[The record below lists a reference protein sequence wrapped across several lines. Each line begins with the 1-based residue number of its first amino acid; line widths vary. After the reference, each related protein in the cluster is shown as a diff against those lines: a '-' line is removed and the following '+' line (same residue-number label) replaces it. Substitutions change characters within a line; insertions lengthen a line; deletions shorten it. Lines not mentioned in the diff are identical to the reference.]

1 MLLTETPDLYVYQLR
16 QRPYFELLGIVEG
29 VKSIAWDVTFS
40 GTSSF
45 KMWVARS
52 KSNYDILKHGNVV
65 TSNGDAF
72 LVQKVEVDRDEDN
85 GILMCVS
92 GKSIDVL
99 MSQRIVAGVYVADGK
114 YLSEVVHD
122 LFYDNFVKMGA
133 DNLLGKYRSFGG
145 MVDEVMK
152 SSVTGK
158 YGPKLSFQ
166 TSYSSVIDQLD
177 KVTDGTGYGW
187 KLKFSAKDKRLR
199 MTLNGVV
206 DKTATSS
213 GPIVFST
220 DFEDI
225 LSSEYLNDYSDL
237 KTIAYV
243 FGEGEGSE
251 RKYVT
256 VDLSDKLLGT
266 SLRDTMES
274 EMYVDARDLQSTY
287 KDSSGVE
294 KTMSAEQYD
303 SLLIDRGTKKLLENA
318 VSETF
323 TVDVRVLGN
332 TQFKLGKD
340 YTLGDKV
347 TVIDKELGVS
357 VDAVLVKIEES
368 ISDKYKVKCSFG
380 DSKVSLVDK
389 IVRKLG

>member
-16 QRPYFELLGIVEG
+16 KRPYFELLGIVEG

-65 TSNGDAF
+65 SSNGDAF
-72 LVQKVEVDRDEDN
+72 LVQKVEVDRDEDD
-85 GILMCVS
+85 GVLMCVS

-99 MSQRIVAGVYVADGK
+99 MSQRIVAGIYVANGK

-122 LFYDNFVKMGA
+122 LFYNNFIVMGA

-145 MVDEVMK
+145 MVGGVME

-158 YGPKLSFQ
+158 YGPTLDFQ
-166 TSYSSVIDQLD
+166 TSYSNVLDQLD

-187 KLKFSAKDKRLR
+187 KLKFSASDKKLR
-199 MTLNGVV
+199 MTLSGVV

-213 GPIVFST
+213 SPIVLST

-225 LSSEYLNDYSDL
+225 LSSEYSNDYSDL

-256 VDLSDKLLGT
+256 VDLSDKLLGS
-266 SLRDTMES
+266 SLSDTMAS

-287 KDSSGVE
+287 KDSSGNE
-294 KTMSAEQYD
+294 KTMSAERYD
-303 SLLIDRGTKKLLENA
+303 SLLLDRGTKKLLENA
-318 VSETF
+318 VSESF
-323 TVDVRVLGN
+323 SADVRVLGN

-340 YTLGDKV
+340 YMLGDKV

-357 VDAVLVKIEES
+357 MDAVLVKVEES
-368 ISDKYKVKCSFG
+368 ISDKYEVKCSFG